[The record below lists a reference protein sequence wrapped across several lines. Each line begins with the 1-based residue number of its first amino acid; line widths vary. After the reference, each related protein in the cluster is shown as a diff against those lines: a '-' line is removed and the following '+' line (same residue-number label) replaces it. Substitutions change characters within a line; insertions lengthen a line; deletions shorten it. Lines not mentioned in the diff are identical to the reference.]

1 MVVSRIKRVP
11 SGLIRNLSPL
21 MIGLPD
27 VSLYHE
33 MSGVGREFGEE
44 HSNTAICPSGI
55 TNVCDCTDS
64 TKTDA
69 RIIFSENIGGK
80 NVCVTQTFIHYYV
93 FIYLHFVDKH

>member
-69 RIIFSENIGGK
+69 WIMFSENIGGK
-80 NVCVTQTFIHYYV
+80 NVLPKLLIITMFSFTCT
-93 FIYLHFVDKH
+93 L